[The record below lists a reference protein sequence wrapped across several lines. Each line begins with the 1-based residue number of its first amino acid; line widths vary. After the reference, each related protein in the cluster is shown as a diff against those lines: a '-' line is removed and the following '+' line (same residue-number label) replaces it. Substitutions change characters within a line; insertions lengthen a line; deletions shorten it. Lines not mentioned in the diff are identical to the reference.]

1 VREGRRL
8 HGEHFF
14 TANDAYPV
22 AKGKRPPLYSNSI
35 TASHYALDSHAV
47 HKREKGK
54 IALDG
59 FFNSQASVYRFLL
72 A

>member
-1 VREGRRL
+1 MREGRRL

-47 HKREKGK
+47 HKREKEIGR
-54 IALDG
+54 
-59 FFNSQASVYRFLL
+59 ASCRERVSSTV
-72 A
+72 